1 MKVILILSLVF
12 AVATADFQC
21 ISSEFCPKGSCL
33 FLAAPNANG
42 TCPMELPQVH
52 SKEEEDVN
60 PCENVS
66 IYKFIKMKILTFQ
79 NMAAYKL
86 TGRAVVVQT
95 LFGHW

>member
-1 MKVILILSLVF
+1 MKVILILPLVF

-42 TCPMELPQVH
+42 TCPMDLPQVH

-60 PCENVS
+60 PCENV
-66 IYKFIKMKILTFQ
+66 IIFKFI
-79 NMAAYKL
+79 
-86 TGRAVVVQT
+86 QT
-95 LFGHW
+95 KSPNIAN

>member
-66 IYKFIKMKILTFQ
+66 IYKLIKLKILTIRIEF
-79 NMAAYKL
+79 
-86 TGRAVVVQT
+86 
-95 LFGHW
+95 